1 MCDFEDKNNCCI
13 VQARAGSPNHARGAV
28 SNGIFG
34 TVKTDEQLARE
45 ERYKQDLKKQIDE
58 KRQRNAEEL
67 ARRRAEEE
75 RELAKHFEWQQQMEK
90 QMAEEAARKQ
100 EKETQERLHQQQLQ
114 DDLER
119 QRRQEELAM
128 KRS

>member
-1 MCDFEDKNNCCI
+1 MREENNRCI
-13 VQARAGSPNHARGAV
+13 VQARSGSPNHARGAV

-34 TVKTDEQLARE
+34 TAKTEEQIARE

-75 RELAKHFEWQQQMEK
+75 RELAKHAEWQQQMER
-90 QMAEEAARKQ
+90 QTAEEAARKQ
-100 EKETQERLHQQQLQ
+100 EKEVQERVHQQQLQ
-114 DDLER
+114 EELER

-128 KRS
+128 KRSTS